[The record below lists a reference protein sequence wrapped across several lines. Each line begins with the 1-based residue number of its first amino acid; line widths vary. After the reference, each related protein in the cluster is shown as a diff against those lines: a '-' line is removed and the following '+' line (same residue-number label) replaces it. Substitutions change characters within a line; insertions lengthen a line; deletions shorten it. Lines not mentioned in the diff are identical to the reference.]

1 MLLSQPQI
9 IIMDEP
15 SIALDPRNR
24 KNLIKILNE
33 INVLKLITSH
43 DLDFVLDTCDRVL
56 LLDDGRIIADGKT
69 EEILR
74 DEELLTSHGLELPL
88 SLSR

>member
-1 MLLSQPQI
+1 LM
-9 IIMDEP
+9 
-15 SIALDPRNR
+15 
-24 KNLIKILNE
+24 KILNE

-43 DLDFVLDTCDRVL
+43 DLDFVLDTCDRVR
-56 LLDDGRIIADGKT
+56 LLDDGRIIADGKA